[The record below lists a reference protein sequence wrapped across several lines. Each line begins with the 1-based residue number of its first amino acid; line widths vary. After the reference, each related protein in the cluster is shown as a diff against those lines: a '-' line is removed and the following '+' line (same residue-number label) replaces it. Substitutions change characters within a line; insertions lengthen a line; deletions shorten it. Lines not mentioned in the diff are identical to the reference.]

1 MPEAIVIQ
9 PPAQPGE
16 LEGLLRSWRI
26 LDLIAETVSE
36 IPASWLEILDLA
48 RNLLDGKSPPGV
60 DVPDDLTA
68 LIRRGQSAFTTR
80 LRTEVRRRVV
90 IPATADTVVQPL
102 RTIMDLPQISPSD
115 RLLHELSPSLFNYRL
130 LAGNID
136 GVYNVDRTPVVEEYE
151 ETVEEEV
158 PTESPNRK
166 KRQKVYALLDLSNS
180 MREYHKVIF
189 AKALML
195 AYLVKASE
203 ERADIYFRT
212 FGNTVH
218 YRSDCRTVQ
227 DFAELARRILEV
239 TPDGSTDIKGAVSTA
254 IGDIRQIDNL
264 NSVNRVFEHPD
275 TEILLISDCESYS
288 IPHVPRGIKLH
299 TVHLKGGRMM
309 TAYREGFERI
319 KAESATF
326 HAIDTTGLHMA
337 DTTRDRWLIQE
348 AQRHLD
354 DRDAAPSP
362 GGVIVRQSRDDAR
375 NLRALAEIYD
385 RMAEGDRRHTPLTAA
400 LRLFR
405 PKKGNRPG
413 LDVLLR
419 LLGPSVGAFL
429 RALRGARGSRVHQ
442 PHHVRPMFEFRP
454 KH

>member
-1 MPEAIVIQ
+1 MPDEIAVQ
-9 PPAQPGE
+9 PATQPNE
-16 LEGLLRSWRI
+16 LEALLRSWRI
-26 LDLIAETVSE
+26 LDLVAETVAE
-36 IPASWLEILDLA
+36 MPASWLEILNLA
-48 RNLLDGKSPPGV
+48 RHLLDGKSPQGV

-68 LIRRGQSAFTTR
+68 LIRRGQSAVTTR

-90 IPATADTVVQPL
+90 IPATADTIVQPL

-115 RLLHELSPSLFNYRL
+115 RMLRELSPSLFNFRL
-130 LAGNID
+130 MAGNID
-136 GVYNVDRTPVVEEYE
+136 GVYNIDRTPVVEEYE
-151 ETVEEEV
+151 ETIEEEV

-166 KRQKVYALLDLSNS
+166 KRQKVYALLDISNS

-218 YRSDCRTVQ
+218 YRSDCRTTE
-227 DFAELARRILEV
+227 DFAELARRILQV
-239 TPDGSTDIKGAVSTA
+239 TPDGSTDIKGAVSVA

-264 NSVNRVFEHPD
+264 NSVGRVFERPD

-326 HAIDTTGLHMA
+326 HAIDTSGLHLA
-337 DTTRDRWLIQE
+337 ETTRDRWLLQE
-348 AQRHLD
+348 AQRHLE
-354 DRDAAPSP
+354 DRDAASSP
-362 GGVIVRQSRDDAR
+362 GGVIVRRSRDDAR
-375 NLRALAEIYD
+375 NLRTLAEAYD
-385 RMAEGDRRHTPLTAA
+385 RMAEGNRRHTPLTAA

-405 PKKGNRPG
+405 PRKSGGG

-419 LLGPSVGAFL
+419 LLGQSLGALLHAL
-429 RALRGARGSRVHQ
+429 RAPHRPHGHH

-454 KH
+454 RH

>member
-1 MPEAIVIQ
+1 VPETIAIQ
-9 PPAQPGE
+9 PPVEPDE
-16 LEGLLRSWRI
+16 LDALLRSWRI
-26 LDLIAETVSE
+26 LDLVAETVAE
-36 IPASWLEILDLA
+36 MPPSWLEILNLA
-48 RNLLDGKSPPGV
+48 RNLLDGKAPQGV

-68 LIRRGQSAFTTR
+68 LIRRGQSAVTTR
-80 LRTEVRRRVV
+80 IRTEVRRRVV
-90 IPATADTVVQPL
+90 IPATADTIVQPL

-115 RLLHELSPSLFNYRL
+115 RMLRELSPSLFNYRL

-136 GVYNVDRTPVVEEYE
+136 GVYNINRTPVVEEYE
-151 ETVEEEV
+151 ETIEEEV

-166 KRQKVYALLDLSNS
+166 KRQKVYALLDISNS
-180 MREYHKVIF
+180 MREHHKVIF

-203 ERADIYFRT
+203 ERADIHFRT

-218 YRSDCRTVQ
+218 YRSDCRNPQ
-227 DFAELARRILEV
+227 DFAELARRILQV
-239 TPDGSTDIKGAVSTA
+239 TPDGSTDIKGAVSVA

-264 NSVNRVFEHPD
+264 NSVSRVFERPD

-326 HAIDTTGLHMA
+326 HAIDTTGLELA
-337 DTTRDRWLIQE
+337 DTTRDRWLLQE
-348 AQRHLD
+348 SQRHLE

-362 GGVIVRQSRDDAR
+362 GGVIVQRSRDNAR
-375 NLRALAEIYD
+375 NLRTLAEAYD
-385 RMAEGDRRHTPLTAA
+385 RMAEGHRRHTPLTAA
-400 LRLFR
+400 LRLVR
-405 PKKGNRPG
+405 PRKGPG
-413 LDVLLR
+413 LDVLLQ
-419 LLGPSVGAFL
+419 LLGQTL
-429 RALRGARGSRVHQ
+429 RALLHSLHAPHRSSVHVH
-442 PHHVRPMFEFRP
+442 HHVRPMFEFRP
-454 KH
+454 RH

>member
-1 MPEAIVIQ
+1 MPEQVAIQ
-9 PPAQPGE
+9 PAAQPDE

-26 LDLIAETVSE
+26 LDLVAETVADM
-36 IPASWLEILDLA
+36 PASWLEILNLA
-48 RNLLDGKSPPGV
+48 RNLLDGKSPQGV

-68 LIRRGQSAFTTR
+68 LIRRGQSAVTTR
-80 LRTEVRRRVV
+80 IRTEVRRRVV
-90 IPATADTVVQPL
+90 IPATADTIVQPL

-115 RLLHELSPSLFNYRL
+115 RMLRELSPSLFNFRL
-130 LAGNID
+130 MAGNID
-136 GVYNVDRTPVVEEYE
+136 GVYNIDRTPVVEEYE
-151 ETVEEEV
+151 ETIEEEV

-166 KRQKVYALLDLSNS
+166 KRQKVYALLDISNS
-180 MREYHKVIF
+180 MREHHKVIF
-189 AKALML
+189 AKALLL
-195 AYLVKASE
+195 AYLVKAGE

-218 YRSDCRTVQ
+218 YRSDCRNPQ
-227 DFAELARRILEV
+227 DFAELARRILQV
-239 TPDGSTDIKGAVSTA
+239 TPDGSTDIKGAVSVA

-264 NSVNRVFEHPD
+264 NSINRVFEHPD

-326 HAIDTTGLHMA
+326 HAIDTTSLRLA
-337 DTTRDRWLIQE
+337 DTTRDRWLLQE

-354 DRDAAPSP
+354 DRDAAASP
-362 GGVIVRQSRDDAR
+362 GGVIVQRSRDDAR
-375 NLRALAEIYD
+375 NLRTLAEAYD
-385 RMAEGDRRHTPLTAA
+385 RMAEGNRRHTPLTAT

-405 PKKGNRPG
+405 PKRGGIG
-413 LDVLLR
+413 LDILLR
-419 LLGPSVGAFL
+419 LFGQSLAAFWH
-429 RALRGARGSRVHQ
+429 ALRTPGRSHGHH
-442 PHHVRPMFEFRP
+442 PHHARPLFEFRP
-454 KH
+454 RH